1 MKLATTT
8 LAFCVFGLLALGTV
22 MLYSASMADKGT
34 RYLTMQLV
42 WCGFG
47 LVSCVAM
54 ASLDYRLLKKLA
66 WPLFGL
72 AIILLELVLVP
83 HIGLKLNGARRW
95 FRLPFAGVRFQPSE
109 VGKLVLI
116 IVVAWYGERYQR
128 RMGTWSKGVI
138 VPGVFIGLLLG
149 LIFIEPDRG
158 TTILMGCVVGAM
170 LLLAGARLRHL
181 APPVVLG
188 AVFLAVS
195 ILRDPVRS
203 KRVFAWLNLEQ
214 HKMDVG
220 LQANEAMLALGSGGW
235 TGLGLGNSRQKLGFL
250 PFHNTDFILPIIGE
264 ELGLIATLLVV
275 AAFLLIVVSGFY
287 IAQRSCDTFGLLLAS
302 GITLLIGLQ
311 ALFNI
316 GVVTSVL
323 PNKGLPLP
331 FISYGGSNL
340 LMMLTSVGLLISV
353 ARRAR
358 FIAPAASTA
367 AMEPAGLPS
376 PQFS

>member
-1 MKLATTT
+1 
-8 LAFCVFGLLALGTV
+8 
-22 MLYSASMADKGT
+22 
-34 RYLTMQLV
+34 
-42 WCGFG
+42 
-47 LVSCVAM
+47 
-54 ASLDYRLLKKLA
+54 
-66 WPLFGL
+66 
-72 AIILLELVLVP
+72 
-83 HIGLKLNGARRW
+83 
-95 FRLPFAGVRFQPSE
+95 
-109 VGKLVLI
+109 
-116 IVVAWYGERYQR
+116 
-128 RMGTWSKGVI
+128 
-138 VPGVFIGLLLG
+138 
-149 LIFIEPDRG
+149 
-158 TTILMGCVVGAM
+158 
-170 LLLAGARLRHL
+170 
-181 APPVVLG
+181 
-188 AVFLAVS
+188 
-195 ILRDPVRS
+195 
-203 KRVFAWLNLEQ
+203 
-214 HKMDVG
+214 
-220 LQANEAMLALGSGGW
+220 LGSGGW

-275 AAFLLIVVSGFY
+275 ASFLLIVVSGFY
-287 IAQRSCDTFGLLLAS
+287 IAQRSGDTFGLLLAS

-358 FIAPAASTA
+358 FTAPAASTA